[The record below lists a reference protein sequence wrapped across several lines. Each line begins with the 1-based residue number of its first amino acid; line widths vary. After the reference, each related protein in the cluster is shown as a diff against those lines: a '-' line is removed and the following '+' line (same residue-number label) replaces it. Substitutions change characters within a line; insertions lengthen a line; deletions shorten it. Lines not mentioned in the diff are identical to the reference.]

1 MLNLSLLIGCL
12 PGSQISDVGSFKNIT
27 LTKYKADVMFTVVN
41 QCDWLATVCQAR
53 PKSLQF

>member
-41 QCDWLATVCQAR
+41 QCD
-53 PKSLQF
+53 